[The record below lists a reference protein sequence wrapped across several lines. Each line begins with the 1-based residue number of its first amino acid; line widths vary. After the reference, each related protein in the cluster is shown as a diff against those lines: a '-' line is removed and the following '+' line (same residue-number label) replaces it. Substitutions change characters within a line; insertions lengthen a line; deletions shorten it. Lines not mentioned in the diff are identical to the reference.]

1 MHVCCAGVGASF
13 TSLCQ
18 LQLITFDEIGKHH
31 SRHGRTFTI
40 TVKLLCRLLFTSV
53 SMQTFYAEQ
62 HKKHFKYLVYVA
74 FYRQIKSI
82 IACTLFSLCILRRN
96 EREIR
101 NSLACFGR
109 VIILIICNFEICNF
123 LFSFSV
129 QFTAQWIFTL
139 HFVLLV
145 FDSLF
150 LLSCF
155 RFCFDHEIPIFTLK
169 ISFTLSASVDDQI
182 VSIALTVVQTI
193 LRWVDA
199 PLGDMVHVLISC
211 FGTSLLC
218 DWFYH
223 FLPNSSFT
231 SDAFHVRFCRMAANI
246 LALSIVF

>member
-53 SMQTFYAEQ
+53 SMQTFYADQ
-62 HKKHFKYLVYVA
+62 HKKHFKYLVYVACA

-96 EREIR
+96 EREMR

-123 LFSFSV
+123 FSRFLFNSQLNEFSLCTLFYLYLILCFFYLAFV
-129 QFTAQWIFTL
+129 FVSITKFQYSHWKSLL
-139 HFVLLV
+139 HFPHQLMIKLFQLHLL
-145 FDSLF
+145 LF
-150 LLSCF
+150 
-155 RFCFDHEIPIFTLK
+155 K
-169 ISFTLSASVDDQI
+169 QY
-182 VSIALTVVQTI
+182 
-193 LRWVDA
+193 
-199 PLGDMVHVLISC
+199 
-211 FGTSLLC
+211 C
-218 DWFYH
+218 DG
-223 FLPNSSFT
+223 
-231 SDAFHVRFCRMAANI
+231 
-246 LALSIVF
+246 